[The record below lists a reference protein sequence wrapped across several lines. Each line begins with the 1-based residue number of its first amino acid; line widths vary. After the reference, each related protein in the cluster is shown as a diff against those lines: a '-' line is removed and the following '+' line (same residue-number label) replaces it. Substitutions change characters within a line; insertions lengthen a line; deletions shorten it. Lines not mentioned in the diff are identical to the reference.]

1 MAKHTIIYKDVLERE
16 TIMWFLHLLEEIRN
30 PVFDFLFSVITLCGE
45 ETAFMAI
52 GMAVFWCF
60 NKYQGYY
67 LLCTG
72 FVGTV
77 ANQFLKMLFRVPRPW
92 IKDPDFTIV
101 ESAREAATGYSFP
114 SGHTQTSVGLFGGL
128 ACWNKNKILRAVCIA
143 LCILVPFSRLYLG
156 VHTPQDVLVSLI
168 IALVLIFVARPLF
181 KKAEYSPK
189 TMYAIL
195 FSLTGIMLAYLLFIM
210 LYPFPE
216 SVYLEENIHNLT
228 SAQKNAFTLTGCILG
243 LLAVYTVDLKHTH
256 FQTNAVWW
264 AQIIK
269 IVVGLALVVAAKEL
283 LRFPLE
289 AILPK
294 YTWARLVRYFIMVI
308 IGGVLWP
315 MSFKFFAKLGRQGGN

>member
-1 MAKHTIIYKDVLERE
+1 
-16 TIMWFLHLLEEIRN
+16 MWFLHLLEGVRN
-30 PVFDFLFSVITLCGE
+30 SFFDFLFSIITLCGE
-45 ETAFMAI
+45 ETVFMAI
-52 GMAVFWCF
+52 GMVVFWCF

-77 ANQFLKMLFRVPRPW
+77 VNQFLKMTFRVPRPW
-92 IKDPDFTIV
+92 VKDPNFTIV

-128 ACWNKNKILRAVCIA
+128 AKWNKNKILRIICII
-143 LCILVPFSRLYLG
+143 LCILIPFSRLYLG
-156 VHTPQDVLVSLI
+156 VHTPQDVLVSII
-168 IALVLIFVARPLF
+168 IALVLIFVGCPLF
-181 KKAEYSPK
+181 ARAANSPK

-216 SVYLEENIHNLT
+216 SVYLEENVHNLI

-243 LLAVYTVDLKHTH
+243 LLVVYTVDLKHIQ
-256 FQTNAVWW
+256 FETNAVWW

-269 IVVGLALVVAAKEL
+269 VAVGLALVVAAKEL
-283 LRFPLE
+283 LRAPLE
-289 AILPK
+289 VVLPK
-294 YTWARLVRYFIMVI
+294 DTWARLVRYFIMVI
-308 IGGVLWP
+308 VGGVFWP
-315 MSFKFFAKLGRQGGN
+315 MTFKFFSKLGKQGGK